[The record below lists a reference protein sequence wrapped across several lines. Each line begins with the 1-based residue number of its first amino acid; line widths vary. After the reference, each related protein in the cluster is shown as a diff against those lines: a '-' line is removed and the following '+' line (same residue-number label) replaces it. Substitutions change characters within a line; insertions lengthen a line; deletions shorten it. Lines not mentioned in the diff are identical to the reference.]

1 MDFTRDTL
9 ASGRV
14 FRTLNII
21 DEFNREVLA
30 IEVDTSLPAERVIRV
45 LDQIKAWRPLPQSI
59 RVDNGPEFIAE
70 ALANWSERNRVHL
83 NFIPPGKPQK
93 NGFMERLNRSFR
105 EDILDCYVF
114 DTLDEVRDAA
124 WDWQIEYNEERPHD
138 SLSNL
143 TPLEYRLRYEAQQ
156 AEVSTN

>member
-9 ASGRV
+9 ASSRV

-70 ALANWSERNRVHL
+70 AL
-83 NFIPPGKPQK
+83 GQ
-93 NGFMERLNRSFR
+93 
-105 EDILDCYVF
+105 
-114 DTLDEVRDAA
+114 
-124 WDWQIEYNEERPHD
+124 
-138 SLSNL
+138 
-143 TPLEYRLRYEAQQ
+143 LE
-156 AEVSTN
+156 